1 MKPEVPYMYQTDI
14 DLVATVL
21 RLADE
26 RGDFVRGD
34 DGYTYYAPENSAS
47 HGCLP
52 SWALRVLA
60 DEMDKRDRTWNA
72 IINGDHRIGPPCL
85 QVWRWD
91 EAPEEWKK
99 LSTWSGDEDWLAL
112 VPLVMLGVANEEP
125 DLWWLRW
132 HPEQVKR
139 YREGVVP
146 DGFEIWIGAHA

>member
-1 MKPEVPYMYQTDI
+1 MKPEAPNEDQADMDH
-14 DLVATVL
+14 VARVL

-26 RGDFVRGD
+26 RGDFVSGD
-34 DGYTYYAPENSAS
+34 DGYTYYWPSEAS
-47 HGCLP
+47 RGALP

-60 DEMDKRDRTWNA
+60 NEMDKRDTTWNA
-72 IINGDHRIGPPCL
+72 ILNGDHRIGPPCL

-91 EAPEEWKK
+91 EAPEKWKK

-139 YREGVVP
+139 YKEGAP
-146 DGFEIWIGAHA
+146 EGFEIWIGAHA